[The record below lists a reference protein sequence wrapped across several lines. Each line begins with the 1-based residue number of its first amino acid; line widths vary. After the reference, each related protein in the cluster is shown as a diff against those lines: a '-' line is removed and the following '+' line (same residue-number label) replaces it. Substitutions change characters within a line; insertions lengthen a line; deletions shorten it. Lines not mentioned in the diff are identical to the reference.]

1 MRKLTH
7 ILMLGLFVGGLFF
20 SGCKSLKAPE
30 QLPTF
35 APTPDSFNGT
45 AHSSNAAEIHWKSYF
60 SDPNLVSLIDTA
72 LANNFDIRIAL
83 QRIETNKAQAERA
96 KGLTLP
102 FVTGAGT
109 VGQRRFGKYTMDGIG
124 NYDTNF
130 SNNISENQRIPE
142 YLPDFNV
149 GLQSSWELDIW
160 GKLRARKEAA
170 LARYLASVEGRNFVI
185 TNLISDIA
193 SLYYELMA
201 LDRELDLLKETI
213 TLQENELNIIKI
225 QKDAGRSNE
234 LAVKQFEAQLL
245 STQGLEAEILQR
257 VREAENRINFLL
269 GRYPNPIIRSRNLF
283 MTGLPNQIKAG
294 VPADLLKNRPDV
306 KQAELELAAAKA
318 EVFISKAAFYP
329 SLNITGALGLQSF
342 NPQFLISPQSIAY
355 NLIGGLAVPLFNKT
369 ALKAELKMARAAQ
382 VEAVYNY
389 QRSILNGYFEVYN
402 QLVLINN
409 LEKIYDFKRAEVDVL
424 NTSIQ
429 TASDL
434 FSTGRA
440 SYLEV
445 IFNRKSALQSR
456 IDLIDVRKRQYFAVI
471 GIYRS
476 LGGGWK

>member
-7 ILMLGLFVGGLFF
+7 ILMLGLLVSGLFF

-30 QLPTF
+30 QLPALT
-35 APTPDSFNGT
+35 PIPDSYNGNT
-45 AHSSNAAEIHWKSYF
+45 QSSNAADIHWKNYF
-60 SDPNLVSLIDTA
+60 SDPNLVALIDTA
-72 LANNFDIRIAL
+72 LSNNLDLRITL
-83 QRIETNKAQAERA
+83 QRIETNKAQIEQA

-102 FVTGAGT
+102 FVNSVST

-142 YLPDFNV
+142 FLPDFNL

-160 GKLRARKEAA
+160 GKLRARKEVA
-170 LARYLASVEGRNFVI
+170 LARYLATIEGRNFVI
-185 TNLISDIA
+185 TNLIADIA
-193 SLYYELMA
+193 SLYYDLVA
-201 LDRELDLLKETI
+201 LDREIDLLKETI

-234 LAVKQFEAQLL
+234 LVVKQFEAQLL
-245 STQGLEAEILQR
+245 SAKGLEVEIFER
-257 VREAENRINFLL
+257 MRECENRINFLL
-269 GRYPNPIIRSRNLF
+269 GRYTGRIERTKGLF
-283 MTGLPNQIKAG
+283 MSGLPTQIATG
-294 VPADLLKNRPDV
+294 IPADLLKNRPDV
-306 KQAELELAAAKA
+306 KQAELELVAAKA
-318 EVFISKAAFYP
+318 QVYISKTAFYP
-329 SLNITGALGLQSF
+329 SLTISGTLGLQSF

-355 NLIGGLAVPLFNKT
+355 NIIGGLAVPLFNKT
-369 ALKAELKMARAAQ
+369 ALKAELKMARTAQ

-389 QRSILNGYFEVYN
+389 QRSILNGYFEVNN
-402 QLVLINN
+402 QLTLISN
-409 LEKIYDFKRAEVDVL
+409 LEKIYELKRAEVDVL

-434 FSTGRA
+434 FTTGRA

-445 IFNRKSALQSR
+445 IFNRKNTLQSR

-471 GIYRS
+471 GVYRA